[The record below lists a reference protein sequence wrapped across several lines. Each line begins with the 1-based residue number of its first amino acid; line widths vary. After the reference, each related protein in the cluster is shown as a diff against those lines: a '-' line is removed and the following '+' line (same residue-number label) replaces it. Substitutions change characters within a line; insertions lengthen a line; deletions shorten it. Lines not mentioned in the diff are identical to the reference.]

1 MVKAIRRGYTTE
13 FKEEAVRLVE
23 AGQSLSE
30 VARQLGLSK
39 QTLFNWCGSSAQRGQ
54 KKSAKE
60 VTVEEMDLSG
70 LRAEVTRLKMENEI
84 LKNVWSAPDLQAVF
98 C

>member
-1 MVKAIRRGYTTE
+1 MVKVLRKGYTTE
-13 FKEEAVRLVE
+13 FKGEAVRLVE
-23 AGQSLSE
+23 AGQSLSD

-54 KKSAKE
+54 KKKPAKE

-84 LKNVWSAPDLQAVF
+84 LKKAAAYF
-98 C
+98 AKEMK

>member
-1 MVKAIRRGYTTE
+1 MVKVLRKGYTTE

-39 QTLFNWCGSSAQRGQ
+39 QTLFNWCGSSGLRGQ
-54 KKSAKE
+54 KKKPAKE
-60 VTVEEMDLSG
+60 VTVEEMDLSR
-70 LRAEVTRLKMENEI
+70 LRAEVNRLKMENEI
-84 LKNVWSAPDLQAVF
+84 LKKAAAYF
-98 C
+98 AKEMK

>member
-1 MVKAIRRGYTTE
+1 MVKVLRRGYTTE

-23 AGQSLSE
+23 AGQNLSE

-39 QTLFNWCGSSAQRGQ
+39 QTLFNWCGSSKQRGQ
-54 KKSAKE
+54 KKPAKE
-60 VTVEEMDLSG
+60 VTVEEMDLSR

-84 LKNVWSAPDLQAVF
+84 LKKAAAYF
-98 C
+98 AKEMK

>member
-1 MVKAIRRGYTTE
+1 MVKVLRRGYTTE

-39 QTLFNWCGSSAQRGQ
+39 QTLFNWCGSSGRRGQ
-54 KKSAKE
+54 QKSAKE
-60 VTVEEMDLSG
+60 VTVEEMDLSR
-70 LRAEVTRLKMENEI
+70 LRAEVERLKMENEI
-84 LKNVWSAPDLQAVF
+84 LKKAAAYF
-98 C
+98 AKEMK

>member
-1 MVKAIRRGYTTE
+1 MVKVLRRGYITE

-23 AGQSLSE
+23 AGQNLSE

-39 QTLFNWCGSSAQRGQ
+39 QTLFNWCGSSGRRGQ
-54 KKSAKE
+54 KKPAKE
-60 VTVEEMDLSG
+60 VTVEEMDLSR

-84 LKNVWSAPDLQAVF
+84 LKKAAAYF
-98 C
+98 AKEMK

>member
-1 MVKAIRRGYTTE
+1 MVKVLRRGYTTE

-39 QTLFNWCGSSAQRGQ
+39 QTLFNWCGSSKQRGQ
-54 KKSAKE
+54 KKKPAKE
-60 VTVEEMDLSG
+60 MTVEEMDSSR
-70 LRAEVTRLKMENEI
+70 LRAEVTRLRMENEI
-84 LKNVWSAPDLQAVF
+84 LKKAAAYF
-98 C
+98 AKEMK

>member
-1 MVKAIRRGYTTE
+1 MVKVLRRGYTTE

-30 VARQLGLSK
+30 VARQLGWSK
-39 QTLFNWCGSSAQRGQ
+39 QTLFNWCGSSGRRGQ
-54 KKSAKE
+54 RKKPAKE
-60 VTVEEMDLSG
+60 VTVEEMNLSR

-84 LKNVWSAPDLQAVF
+84 LKKPLRTSRRK
-98 C
+98 